1 MGLFARKRL
10 FSVYT
15 GWAGIVKG
23 LFLHYIC
30 FMYSTYTLNTDELS
44 SQFISVLQ
52 NAYPNQKVE
61 IVVQEAQDETEYLLK
76 DTQLLKAVQDIKDG
90 ENLVSVPLESL

>member
-1 MGLFARKRL
+1 MGLFARKRQ

-15 GWAGIVKG
+15 RRAGIVKG
-23 LFLHYIC
+23 VFLHYIC
-30 FMYSTYTLNTDELS
+30 CMYSTYTLNTDELT

-76 DTQLLKAVQDIKDG
+76 DAQLLKAVQDIKDG
-90 ENLVSVPLESL
+90 KNLVSVPLESL

>member
-1 MGLFARKRL
+1 
-10 FSVYT
+10 
-15 GWAGIVKG
+15 
-23 LFLHYIC
+23 
-30 FMYSTYTLNTDELS
+30 MYSTYTLNTDELT

-52 NAYPNQKVE
+52 NAYPSQKVE

-90 ENLVSVPLESL
+90 KNLISPSLESL